1 MDKPLE
7 HVDQPTSE
15 LRIEDPAHL
24 PPLSRDVSF
33 WGMTVTQFFGA
44 FNDNVFK
51 QLLLLMGVNQ
61 VVNGEGQD
69 LQGIAMIIFSLPFL
83 LLAGPAGYLA
93 DKYSKTTVIVLS
105 KVAEIIA
112 MLLGVIGFWYFGM
125 FGFAGL
131 FVVLFLMGAQS
142 TFFGPAKYG
151 ILPETLHEPDL
162 PKANGIFLMT
172 TFLAIIFG
180 TVAAGVL
187 RDQLGGASTVA
198 TEAAGDVV
206 GAIRDS
212 SNSNLWVGSAICVV
226 IAVVG
231 TLTSLLVRKTKPAKP
246 HAQLTIG
253 ACTVPPSAIRLFRAQ
268 PAMLKALLASCVFW
282 LCAGVVQQSVNSLGV
297 VQLELSDTQTSI
309 MNGLIGVGIALGC
322 MIAGLMSKNRIDFRI
337 VQIGAW
343 GISGSLALLAL
354 PGPFHG
360 HLLGFWGSLPVLI
373 VLGACTGMF
382 SVPIQVYLQ
391 AKAPLSQKGE
401 VIAEMSRANWV
412 AILLSGVLY
421 GLFDKILINFDWPR
435 CYLFAFTVLIM
446 LPVAIFYHPPSE
458 DLE

>member
-1 MDKPLE
+1 MDKSLE
-7 HVDQPTSE
+7 GFESPQTSE
-15 LRIEDPAHL
+15 LRIEDPTHL

-33 WGMTVTQFFGA
+33 WGMTITQFFGA

-51 QLLLLMGVNQ
+51 QLLLLMGVAQ
-61 VVNGEGQD
+61 AVDGTGQD

-93 DKYSKTTVIVLS
+93 DKYSKTNVIVLS
-105 KVAEIIA
+105 KVAEIVA

-151 ILPETLHEPDL
+151 ILPEMLHEHDL

-187 RDQLGGASTVA
+187 RDQLTGDGA
-198 TEAAGDVV
+198 E
-206 GAIRDS
+206 
-212 SNSNLWVGSAICVV
+212 SNNQLWIGSAICVV
-226 IAVVG
+226 IAIVG
-231 TLTSLLVRKTKPAKP
+231 TLTSLLVRKTEPAKP
-246 HAQLTIG
+246 NAKLTVG
-253 ACTVPPSAIRLFRAQ
+253 ACTIPPSAIKLFRAR
-268 PAMLKALLASCVFW
+268 PPMLKALLASCIFW
-282 LCAGVVQQSVNSLGV
+282 LCAGIVQQSVNSLGV
-297 VQLELSDTQTSI
+297 VQLKLNDTETSI
-309 MNGLIGVGIALGC
+309 MNGLIGVGIACGC
-322 MIAGLMSKNRIDFRI
+322 LLAGLLSKGQINFRI
-337 VQIGAW
+337 VQTGAW
-343 GISGSLALLAL
+343 GISASLALLAL
-354 PGPFHG
+354 PGPNHG
-360 HLLGFWGSLPVLI
+360 HLLGYWGSLPVLV

-421 GLFDKILINFDWPR
+421 GVFDKILLSFEWPR

-446 LPVAIFYHPPSE
+446 LPVAILYHPPSE

>member
-1 MDKPLE
+1 MDKTLE
-7 HVDQPTSE
+7 GSEAPATSE
-15 LRIEDPAHL
+15 LRIENPDRL
-24 PPLSRDVSF
+24 PPLSRDIGY
-33 WGMTVTQFFGA
+33 WGMTITQFFGA

-51 QLLLLMGVNQ
+51 QLLLLMGVAQ
-61 VVNGEGQD
+61 AVNDDGQD
-69 LQGIAMIIFSLPFL
+69 LQGVAMIIFSLPFL

-93 DKYSKTTVIVLS
+93 DKYSKTNVIVLS
-105 KVAEIIA
+105 KVAEIVA
-112 MLLGVIGFWYFGM
+112 MLLGVAGFWYFGM

-151 ILPETLHEPDL
+151 ILPETLHEHDL

-187 RDQLGGASTVA
+187 RDQLTADGA
-198 TEAAGDVV
+198 E
-206 GAIRDS
+206 
-212 SNSNLWVGSAICVV
+212 SNNRLWIGSAICVV

-246 HAQLTIG
+246 NATLTVG
-253 ACTVPPSAIRLFRAQ
+253 ACTVPPSAVKLFRAR
-268 PAMLKALLASCVFW
+268 PAMLKALLASCIFW
-282 LCAGVVQQSVNSLGV
+282 LCAGIVQQAVNSLGV
-297 VQLELSDTQTSI
+297 VQLKLSDTQTSI
-309 MNGLIGVGIALGC
+309 MNGLIGVGIAIGC
-322 MIAGLMSKNRIDFRI
+322 MIAGMLSKGRIDFRI
-337 VQIGAW
+337 VQTGAW
-343 GISGSLALLAL
+343 GICASLALLAL
-354 PGPFHG
+354 PGGDHG
-360 HLLGFWGSLPVLI
+360 HLLGYWGSLPVLV

-421 GLFDKILINFDWPR
+421 GIFDKILLSFENPEVVENPHR

-446 LPVAIFYHPPSE
+446 LPVAILYHPPSE

>member
-1 MDKPLE
+1 MDKSLE
-7 HVDQPTSE
+7 GFESPHSSE
-15 LRIEDPAHL
+15 LRVEDPVHL
-24 PPLSRDVSF
+24 PSLGRDASF

-51 QLLLLMGVNQ
+51 QLLLLMGVAQ
-61 VVNGEGQD
+61 AVNGSGGQD

-93 DKYSKTTVIVLS
+93 DKYSKTTVIVVS
-105 KVAEIIA
+105 KVAEIVA
-112 MLLGVIGFWYFGM
+112 MLLGVVGFWYFGM

-151 ILPETLHEPDL
+151 ILPEMLHEHDL

-180 TVAAGVL
+180 TVAAGFML
-187 RDQLGGASTVA
+187 DQLDGQLWIGSTFCVA
-198 TEAAGDVV
+198 I
-206 GAIRDS
+206 AI
-212 SNSNLWVGSAICVV
+212 
-226 IAVVG
+226 VG
-231 TLTSLLVRKTKPAKP
+231 TLTSLLVRRTTPSKPD
-246 HAQLTIG
+246 AQLTFG
-253 ACTVPPSAIRLFRAQ
+253 ACTIPPSAIKLFRAQ
-268 PAMLKALLASCVFW
+268 PSMLKALLASCVFW

-297 VQLELSDTQTSI
+297 VQLELSDTETSI

-322 MIAGLMSKNRIDFRI
+322 LIAGLMSKNRIDFRI
-337 VQIGAW
+337 VQLGAW
-343 GISGSLALLAL
+343 GISASLALLAL
-354 PGPFHG
+354 PGPNHG
-360 HLLGFWGSLPVLI
+360 HLLGFWGSLPVLVI
-373 VLGACTGMF
+373 LGMCTGMF

-421 GLFDKILINFDWPR
+421 GVFDKILLTCDWPR

-446 LPVAIFYHPPSE
+446 LPVAILYHPPSE